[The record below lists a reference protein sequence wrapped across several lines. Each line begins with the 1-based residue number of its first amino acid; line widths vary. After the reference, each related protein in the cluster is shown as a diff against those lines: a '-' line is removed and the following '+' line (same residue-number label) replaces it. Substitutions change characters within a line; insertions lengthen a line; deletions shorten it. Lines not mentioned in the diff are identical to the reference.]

1 MTIFDLPETD
11 QDLQVAIAHLEARL
25 ADLKTRLPA
34 HSIPPAL
41 IAELDEIEGL
51 LQAAKARLAEQRDS
65 QA

>member
-34 HSIPPAL
+34 HSIPSAL
-41 IAELDEIEGL
+41 IEEMDEIEEQL
-51 LQAAKARLAEQRDS
+51 EAAKARLS
-65 QA
+65 QPQNSK